1 MPTDALI
8 QGSENFADNAMSL
21 LSTLQFEKYIE
32 TISNYSR
39 DTDKDAVSINLLAR
53 FAVFMAGRGQVAE
66 AIPYFNQ
73 AILLDQNS
81 LWLRFS
87 LVEALTSQTNFTGAI
102 EALNG
107 IINFAQ
113 GENRATAL
121 CLKGL
126 CLHNLG
132 RLDHALVEYDAALKL
147 APRHRLARYRRSR
160 LLDTMQGQQHRG
172 LTLVEQATEPMLYA
186 RYFAAANLHDK
197 IYDPSFGEISRQG
210 AKLYYDDLSDTSFLV
225 VDCDKVVAQVD
236 CCVHQGTLSRFTRP
250 INIYILSEIGP
261 ERRLKIIDYAF
272 EVMIAILIAHG
283 GQNILVSDEDEG
295 IISQWIQQSYRGGRV
310 VATDITHITVDLE
323 KSEAEIW
330 LSVRK
335 SYRPLINSTR
345 KQMTLALMTKDNFD
359 QRLVSSFRQ
368 VHLAYCGPGYDG
380 FFKVEPLLV
389 RQVELGRAEVCI
401 GSMAEYGEITASI
414 FVDHGNA
421 SCGGTTLY
429 STGRYIRTERGCF
442 SHYPLYEAIMRS
454 RARGMKTFYLGYLGG
469 WEKLNERLATIAFF
483 KRGFAN
489 AIYSKTV
496 WLLTRNR

>member
-1 MPTDALI
+1 MSTDAPA
-8 QGSENFADNAMSL
+8 QSSKDFADSAMSL
-21 LSTLQFEKYIE
+21 LSNLQFEKFIE
-32 TISNYSR
+32 STSNYLHTI
-39 DTDKDAVSINLLAR
+39 DLDAESNKLLVR
-53 FAVFMAGRGQVAE
+53 FAAFMAGRGQVAE

-73 AILLDQNS
+73 AILFDGNNLR
-81 LWLRFS
+81 LRFS
-87 LVEALTSQTNFTGAI
+87 LVEALTSQLNFTGAI
-102 EALNG
+102 EALDG
-107 IINFAQ
+107 ILSIAQ
-113 GENRATAL
+113 GEDRANAL
-121 CLKGL
+121 YLKGL

-132 RLDHALVEYDAALKL
+132 MLDHALVEYDAALKS

-172 LTLVEQATEPMLYA
+172 LTLVEQATEPLLYA

-236 CCVHQGTLSRFTRP
+236 CCVHQGILSRFGRP
-250 INIYILSEIGP
+250 INVCILSDISPKRRFEIIEFIFEALISIIVAHSGQGILIGDEIGG
-261 ERRLKIIDYAF
+261 
-272 EVMIAILIAHG
+272 M
-283 GQNILVSDEDEG
+283 
-295 IISQWIQQSYRGGRV
+295 ISQWIQQSYRGGRV
-310 VATDITHITVDLE
+310 QATDITHITVDLE

-345 KQMTLALMTKDNFD
+345 KLMTLALMTKDNFD

-368 VHLAYCGPGYDG
+368 VHLAYFGPGYDW

-389 RQVELGRAEVCI
+389 QQVELGRGEICI

-414 FVDHGNA
+414 FVDQNE
-421 SCGGTTLY
+421 TTTY
-429 STGRYIRTERGCF
+429 STGRYLRTERGCF
-442 SHYPLYEAIMRS
+442 SHYPLYDAIMRS

-469 WEKLNERLATIAFF
+469 WEKQNERLATIAFF

-489 AIYSKTV
+489 AIYSKPV